1 MKAIPEKMTSPPGLG
16 GFGDVGEAR
25 MNFNRMS
32 QGMHRLKEISE
43 NVEADNCNPGMCIKE
58 LTDTVREVF
67 MSTGSMFQQEDRRFL
82 HMLAATGG
90 GGYGGGHG
98 GGSKYQKTIMEHK
111 VIQYLRTVN
120 GDKSLFRQWHQK
132 FTTALGQVPGAHEEI
147 IQRMVKEIDLG
158 KELEKVVTTLK
169 DEHEEFGKVSGDV
182 WNVLIDKA
190 EAEAYDKIKMVPKG
204 QGVIAYGVLYRWF
217 TDVSGLGLA
226 EQARMLMAPTAPKR
240 EEDLAEHVEMW
251 QDKMRRLE
259 AHGEEFKLAPVFK
272 INALRTLMVGKSK
285 EYFDLWESDKDHTDP
300 SKSYEEL
307 MAKLKDY
314 SRRKKMDNTAREKI
328 QHGGEPMDVGAVGGW
343 SWNDDT
349 GGGYD

>member
-1 MKAIPEKMTSPPGLG
+1 
-16 GFGDVGEAR
+16 
-25 MNFNRMS
+25 
-32 QGMHRLKEISE
+32 
-43 NVEADNCNPGMCIKE
+43 
-58 LTDTVREVF
+58 
-67 MSTGSMFQQEDRRFL
+67 
-82 HMLAATGG
+82 
-90 GGYGGGHG
+90 
-98 GGSKYQKTIMEHK
+98 
-111 VIQYLRTVN
+111 
-120 GDKSLFRQWHQK
+120 
-132 FTTALGQVPGAHEEI
+132 
-147 IQRMVKEIDLG
+147 MVKEIDLG
-158 KELEKVVTTLK
+158 KELGKVVATLK
-169 DEHEEFGKVSGDV
+169 DEYEEFEKVSGDV

-204 QGVIAYGVLYRWF
+204 QEVVAYGVLYRWF

-259 AHGEEFKLAPVFK
+259 AHGEEFRLAPVFK
-272 INALRTLMVGKSK
+272 ISALRTLMIGKSM

-307 MAKLKDY
+307 LAKVKDY
-314 SRRKKMDNTAREKI
+314 SRRKKLDNTAREKI

-349 GGGYD
+349 GGGYDQGEGIYAFAFKGKGKGKGKGECYNCGASGHYARDCPNPQKGKSKGKGFQRECYNCGEKGHPAR